1 MDLKQELK
9 KASAYYALS
18 KTHKS
23 RGWVGIGLCKEDRD
37 KIKFLS
43 INSKLPMAKVLSI
56 IINEAYY
63 KLIKEEK

>member
-23 RGWVGIGLCKEDRD
+23 RGWVGIGLRKEDRD
-37 KIKFLS
+37 KIKLLS
-43 INSKLPMAKVLSI
+43 IS
-56 IINEAYY
+56 E
-63 KLIKEEK
+63 LI